1 MLAVIYSNRHYA
13 CINLICELEGTMM
26 QKYQTAVAR
35 ILLGL
40 VFLGLVLLRLSSIM
54 NNPDGYVQYQ
64 VTLGQFG
71 LPAVFAPVLILV
83 QLIAG
88 FGLLLGYKTKL
99 CALILAALSIF
110 LAIVLGRVIP
120 EVFFLYIGIA
130 GGMLMLSLYPQT
142 GCSLDN
148 LKK

>member
-1 MLAVIYSNRHYA
+1 
-13 CINLICELEGTMM
+13 MM
-26 QKYQTAVAR
+26 QHYQTAAAR
-35 ILLGL
+35 ILLAL
-40 VFLGLVLLRLSSIM
+40 VFLGLVLLRLSAIM
-54 NNPDGYVQYQ
+54 NSPEGYVQYQ

-71 LPAVFAPVLILV
+71 LPAVFAPILIAV

-88 FGLLLGYKTKL
+88 LGLLFGLKTKL
-99 CALILAALSIF
+99 FARILAILALF

-130 GGMLMLSLYPQT
+130 GGMLMLSFYPQT
-142 GCSLDN
+142 ACSLDN

>member
-1 MLAVIYSNRHYA
+1 
-13 CINLICELEGTMM
+13 M
-26 QKYQTAVAR
+26 QKYQTATAR
-35 ILLGL
+35 ILLAL
-40 VFLGLVLLRLSSIM
+40 VFLGLVFLRLSSIM

-71 LPAVFAPVLILV
+71 LPAVFAPVLIVV
-83 QLIAG
+83 QLIGG

-99 CALILAALSIF
+99 CALVLTVLSIF

-130 GGMLMLSLYPQT
+130 GGMLLLSLHPQT